1 MPKPPLQRLTGWITK
16 SIAATSRVTAG
27 SSLSKQRPLCGWS
40 EALDH
45 AEFTASA
52 LIIVYA
58 PRIKK
63 SILIPQDPVVM
74 QFISRNPQIVYPQ

>member
-52 LIIVYA
+52 HPLHNRICA
-58 PRIKK
+58 PHQEVDID
-63 SILIPQDPVVM
+63 SSGSCSNAVHIT
-74 QFISRNPQIVYPQ
+74 